1 MRDPVLEKQDQ
12 EKIIR
17 HDQSKF
23 WFFHHRNAYFKN

>member
-17 HDQSKF
+17 HDQSVIPSQKRIF
-23 WFFHHRNAYFKN
+23 